1 MKRIALLGSTG
12 SVGEQTLAVAA
23 AFPERFRISALA
35 AGRRIEKL
43 AAQVQAFAPEL
54 VATADPEGAE
64 ELRARLDSAQKL
76 PEIVSGA
83 EGLLAVALHPAEL
96 LVSALVGAV
105 GLAPTLAALRAGR
118 NTALANKEALVMA
131 GALFGREREKSGAQL
146 LPVDSE
152 HSAVFQLL
160 EGRRAE
166 DLVRIQL
173 TASGGPF
180 RTWSSERIAKA
191 RVEQALAH
199 PNWSMGPKISVDSA
213 TMMNKSLEIVEAR
226 WLFDL
231 PPERISVLVHPQSI
245 VHSLVELR
253 DGSLLA
259 QLGVPDMKQP
269 IALALSW
276 PERLPPLAPLLDLA
290 ALGRLDFEAPDEQR
304 FPCLALARLAL
315 AGSETAPAALNAAN
329 EEAVAAFLDGRLSF
343 GRIAEVNART
353 LDTYLQAHSGL
364 RAETLEDVLAADAA
378 GRREAKAL
386 IEAYA

>member
-54 VATADPEGAE
+54 VATADPAGAE
-64 ELRARLDSAQKL
+64 ELRARLGRMEKM
-76 PEIVSGA
+76 PEILTGEA
-83 EGLLAVALHPAEL
+83 GLLAVALHPAEL

-118 NTALANKEALVMA
+118 HTALANKEALVMA
-131 GALFGREREKSGAQL
+131 GALFGREREKSGARL

-160 EGRRAE
+160 EGRSVD

-180 RTWSSERIAKA
+180 RTWPRERIAKA
-191 RVEQALAH
+191 GIEQALDH
-199 PNWSMGPKISVDSA
+199 PNWSMGPKISIDSA
-213 TMMNKSLEIVEAR
+213 TMMNKSLEIIEAR

-290 ALGRLDFEAPDEQR
+290 ALGRLDFEAPDEER
-304 FPCLALARLAL
+304 FPCLALARRAL
-315 AGSETAPAALNAAN
+315 AGAETAPAVLNAAN
-329 EEAVAAFLDGRLSF
+329 EEAVAAFLDGRLPF
-343 GRIAEVNART
+343 GRIAEVNSRT
-353 LDTYLQAHSGL
+353 LDAYLQAHPGG
-364 RAETLEDVLAADAA
+364 RAETLEDVLDADAI
-378 GRREAKAL
+378 GRRQARAL
-386 IEAYA
+386 LEAYA